1 MKNQKN
7 IKQLKTNYNFINKK
21 DSLLKNNSED
31 QAFKLNND
39 SNYLK
44 ISNEINSLSEET
56 EIGNNEFNFN
66 PNFQDSKNKN
76 IFDIKEIVFKLL
88 KNDESFKIEQLNYFI
103 INEQKQVNYEYD
115 LPKERNSKNKRYKL
129 KKLESL
135 IAKYCIIIYYYIQK
149 NNLIK
154 AKNLLL
160 LMIQENI
167 KHLNYH
173 TFKLF
178 KIFTKLLQKFE
189 IITAYP
195 KSIKELLKIYSI
207 LIKYCSLFNLTI
219 YKNMFL
225 VRYLSLHSLNF
236 KIFKRKF
243 EIRGFKAEIK
253 NDLKYLFSICLH
265 YASFFSIKYLCPLKV
280 PIKLSELILKVFRN
294 LDDNI
299 STKKEQSLIINTLF
313 NQSIFY
319 YLNNQV
325 DSALRNLRLAKQ
337 KIISYHNKEKIL
349 NNIYNKFTRIVDY
362 NKMNEK
368 NNPEKLDSKKISFL
382 TNLYNEAYSKEN
394 STNKNQKEFS
404 LNFFRNLEQIIL
416 SDNTRKKNLKLEDL
430 IDLFDLNDNAFKIKN
445 SVKKST
451 TMSIGASKMKRLIK
465 YQQELSNIPDYLN
478 EPLLLD
484 IEIFMTEIE
493 IDRKNYYMS
502 YEHIKNSLILFL
514 FLKKFGKL
522 NNKEIQK
529 RLNMISIFLEEVQK
543 NNENKTLLSRI
554 KSLQNFKIIL
564 NEEKLDKLIEINNN
578 EKDIIISNFMLN
590 INDEI
595 EKLFL
600 FLNSLSFYQIKLL
613 NDTQPKED
621 TRNDIPIFFSNQ
633 FKHSLSNEQRNTLDK
648 INIMSINRSS
658 LLLNPNQSILPYN
671 LNLKYSEE
679 KINKLTKNKKDKIIK
694 LNFDGSLMNNNLQ
707 SFIEVKTENFDIFAR
722 NELNN
727 LKIILLATKKNNN
740 LKSFLLH
747 NIYFVHKIIKNSNDD
762 MINEMIKNPEII
774 IETIKLYKK
783 ENQFDKNIEIIQKE
797 MIQKLLENPQ
807 FDFLIKCEENLSDKE
822 IILDNSSDEKN
833 SNPISIGNYSFNIS
847 ISSEEKIPSN

>member
-1 MKNQKN
+1 MKNQIN

-21 DSLLKNNSED
+21 DSLHKNNSED

-44 ISNEINSLSEET
+44 ISNEINSLSEEA

-88 KNDESFKIEQLNYFI
+88 KNDETFKIEQLNYFI

-160 LMIQENI
+160 LMIQENT

-243 EIRGFKAEIK
+243 EIRGFKAETK

-325 DSALRNLRLAKQ
+325 DNALRNLRLAKQ

-362 NKMNEK
+362 NKINEK
-368 NNPEKLDSKKISFL
+368 NCPEKLDSKKISFL
-382 TNLYNEAYSKEN
+382 TNLYNDAYSKET
-394 STNKNQKEFS
+394 TNNKSQKEFS

-416 SDNTRKKNLKLEDL
+416 SDNMRKKNLKLEDL
-430 IDLFDLNDNAFKIKN
+430 IDLFDLNDNTIKN
-445 SVKKST
+445 KYSVKKST
-451 TMSIGASKMKRLIK
+451 TL
-465 YQQELSNIPDYLN
+465 
-478 EPLLLD
+478 
-484 IEIFMTEIE
+484 
-493 IDRKNYYMS
+493 
-502 YEHIKNSLILFL
+502 
-514 FLKKFGKL
+514 
-522 NNKEIQK
+522 
-529 RLNMISIFLEEVQK
+529 
-543 NNENKTLLSRI
+543 
-554 KSLQNFKIIL
+554 
-564 NEEKLDKLIEINNN
+564 
-578 EKDIIISNFMLN
+578 
-590 INDEI
+590 
-595 EKLFL
+595 
-600 FLNSLSFYQIKLL
+600 
-613 NDTQPKED
+613 
-621 TRNDIPIFFSNQ
+621 
-633 FKHSLSNEQRNTLDK
+633 
-648 INIMSINRSS
+648 
-658 LLLNPNQSILPYN
+658 
-671 LNLKYSEE
+671 
-679 KINKLTKNKKDKIIK
+679 
-694 LNFDGSLMNNNLQ
+694 
-707 SFIEVKTENFDIFAR
+707 
-722 NELNN
+722 
-727 LKIILLATKKNNN
+727 
-740 LKSFLLH
+740 
-747 NIYFVHKIIKNSNDD
+747 
-762 MINEMIKNPEII
+762 
-774 IETIKLYKK
+774 
-783 ENQFDKNIEIIQKE
+783 
-797 MIQKLLENPQ
+797 
-807 FDFLIKCEENLSDKE
+807 
-822 IILDNSSDEKN
+822 
-833 SNPISIGNYSFNIS
+833 
-847 ISSEEKIPSN
+847 